1 MENDLHLLYQH
12 HYKQVKMISIK
23 VKPKEN
29 INRALS
35 RFKAAVMNEGIMKT
49 VREKSHYIKPC
60 LKRQLKREEA
70 QRQRMKDEMKLI
82 RQVPNEM
89 NEWRRR

>member
-1 MENDLHLLYQH
+1 
-12 HYKQVKMISIK
+12 MISIK

-49 VREKSHYIKPC
+49 GREKSHYIKPC

-82 RQVPNEM
+82 RQVQNEM

>member
-1 MENDLHLLYQH
+1 
-12 HYKQVKMISIK
+12 MITIK

-35 RFKAAVMNEGIMKT
+35 RFKAAVMNEGIMKA
-49 VREKSHYIKPC
+49 VRDKSHFVKPC
-60 LKRQLKREEA
+60 LKRKLKREEA
-70 QRQRMKDEMKLI
+70 QRQRVKDEMKLI
-82 RQVPNEM
+82 RQIENEQ